1 MKRFAW
7 ALLALGAHCA
17 TPFAA
22 DTTVAVAANFSEPM
36 QKIASAFARDTGH
49 RALLAVGSTGKLSAQ
64 IRNGAPFD
72 ALLAADEVTG
82 RQLVAD
88 GLADRASLFTYATGR
103 LALWSA
109 QPGLVEARGAILRRG
124 NFRRLALAD
133 PKLAPYGAAAMDVLV
148 ALKLDARLRSRLVLG
163 ESVSQAYLFVASGN
177 APLGFVA
184 LSQVQLDG
192 QLLSGSAWIVPPGLH
207 RPLRQDCVL
216 LAHGKANTAA
226 RSLAGYL
233 RGAEAHRIIRS
244 HGYD

>member
-7 ALLALGAHCA
+7 ALLALGTHCA
-17 TPFAA
+17 VLFGA
-22 DTTVAVAANFSEPM
+22 DTTVAVAANFSDPM
-36 QKIASAFARDTGH
+36 QKIAAAFARDTGH

-72 ALLAADEVTG
+72 ALLAADELTPL
-82 RQLVAD
+82 QLVAE
-88 GLADRASLFTYATGR
+88 GLGDPASLFTYATGR

-109 QPGLVEARGAILRRG
+109 QPALIDPHGAILARG
-124 NFRRLALAD
+124 DFQRLAMAD

-148 ALKLDARLRSRLVLG
+148 ALKLDERLRLRLVLG
-163 ESVSQAYLFVASGN
+163 ESVGQAYLFVASGN

-184 LSQVQLDG
+184 LSQVQLSG
-192 QLLSGSAWIVPPGLH
+192 RLVSGSAWIVPQRLH
-207 RPLRQDCVL
+207 RPIRQDFVL
-216 LAHGKANTAA
+216 LTHGAANAAA
-226 RSLAGYL
+226 RSLAVYL

>member
-17 TPFAA
+17 APFAA

-36 QKIASAFARDTGH
+36 QKIAAAFARDTGH

-64 IRNGAPFD
+64 IQNGAPFD
-72 ALLAADEVTG
+72 ALLSADELTPKKLAAV
-82 RQLVAD
+82 
-88 GLADRASLFTYATGR
+88 GLADPVSLFTYATGR

-109 QPGLVEARGAILRRG
+109 QAGLVDARGAALQRG
-124 NFRRLALAD
+124 NFQRLALAD
-133 PKLAPYGAAAMDVLV
+133 PTLAPYGAAAMDVLV
-148 ALKLDARLRSRLVLG
+148 ALRLDARLRSRLVLG
-163 ESVSQAYLFVASGN
+163 ESVGQAYLFVASGN

-192 QLLSGSAWIVPPGLH
+192 RLRSGSAWIVPQSLH
-207 RPLRQDCVL
+207 RPIKQDFVL
-216 LAHGKANTAA
+216 LAHGKANVAA
-226 RSLAGYL
+226 RSLAQYL